1 MKQEIKVPFKAY
13 KGVVL
18 KKINDVTILKATSS
32 GNSTYVFQKE
42 NIINDDRPL
51 SLCTN
56 SGFHFSLKLGDAVT
70 HVGKSP
76 SMVYYEI
83 EVLGDFLLGKDKGIT
98 KQFKFI
104 RSISELEM
112 DKIVMEEKINHVLST
127 VQKMQT
133 AFPYTVLGG
142 SLALYLYGARL
153 ERFKEKQPD
162 IDLSVPFYHGF
173 EELIDESTYTKTDP
187 FLPVLSMVA
196 KQSVKNKNYGNDFDY
211 SLYVDDSDVDVKID
225 PLQKYQIIQH
235 NGFNYKVALLPVILA
250 AKAKYAL
257 NGNEKHNDD
266 LLELISGT
274 QPEKPVKDTDLPF

>member
-18 KKINDVTILKATSS
+18 KKINDVTILKATPR

-42 NIINDDRPL
+42 NTINDDRPL

-56 SGFHFSLKLGDAVT
+56 SGFHFSLKLGDAVR
-70 HVGKSP
+70 HVGRSP
-76 SMVYYEI
+76 SIVYYEI

-104 RSISELEM
+104 RSISEREM
-112 DKIVMEEKINHVLST
+112 DEIVMEEKINHVLST

-133 AFPYTVLGG
+133 AFPYAVLGG

-153 ERFKEKQPD
+153 ERFREKEPD
-162 IDLSVPFYHGF
+162 IDLSVPFYYGF
-173 EELIDESTYTKTDP
+173 EELIDEPTSTTTDP
-187 FLPVLSMVA
+187 FLPVLSMVT
-196 KQSVKNKNYGNDFDY
+196 KPSVKNKNYGNDFDY

-235 NGFNYKVALLPVILA
+235 NGFNYKVALLPVIIA

-257 NGNEKHNDD
+257 TGNEKHNDD
-266 LLELISGT
+266 LLELISGI
-274 QPEKPVKDTDLPF
+274 QKEKPTKETDLPF